1 MIVKSEYKRDRK
13 WERNKKTTEKG
24 CWDNSCMCVYVCMWQ
39 MVGDIGG
46 SIGFRWFWVAES
58 AKVSCQLPLCTQE
71 SGWHCDRSSGKQ
83 ALSHMLCL
91 TLGSRS
97 NLPRVGRSQIS
108 KGRKEKPW
116 TWTKRISSQYFRG
129 YLRSGPKMSIVYLSC
144 CFPAG
149 ILCSLTFQKPQES
162 RNVSQSPFLK
172 YYEAHVLCKHV
183 SSMRLLSWYQ
193 IWAKWQIKKPS
204 WHTSSECIKISLSL
218 I

>member
-1 MIVKSEYKRDRK
+1 MF
-13 WERNKKTTEKG
+13 
-24 CWDNSCMCVYVCMWQ
+24 VYVCMWQ

-71 SGWHCDRSSGKQ
+71 SGWHCDRSSRKQ

-108 KGRKEKPW
+108 KGRKEKLW

-149 ILCSLTFQKPQES
+149 FLVAWHFKNLRSQETSVKAFFWNIIRLMCSANMSVQWDCCHGI
-162 RNVSQSPFLK
+162 K
-172 YYEAHVLCKHV
+172 YEPNGKSKSLHGTHAQTC
-183 SSMRLLSWYQ
+183 LLNAS
-193 IWAKWQIKKPS
+193 K
-204 WHTSSECIKISLSL
+204 SLSL